1 MGERLSAKGAKKCG
15 EGCNNVRRSAVSGSL
30 LPLSLIVKLGFQP
43 KRLKVLYPG
52 KLERSPA
59 QATSLFSAAASSFSF
74 VTQLEGT
81 FAELFAPVRA

>member
-1 MGERLSAKGAKKCG
+1 MF
-15 EGCNNVRRSAVSGSL
+15 VDRRSAAHFCHL
-30 LPLSLIVKLGFQP
+30 LIVKFVSTQ
-43 KRLKVLYPG
+43 RLKVLYPG